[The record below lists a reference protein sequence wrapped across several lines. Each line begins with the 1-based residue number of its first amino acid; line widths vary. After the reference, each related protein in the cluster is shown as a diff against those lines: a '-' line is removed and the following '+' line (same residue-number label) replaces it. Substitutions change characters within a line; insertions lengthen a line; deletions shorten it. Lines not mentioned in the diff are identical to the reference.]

1 MNWSADRW
9 IGIAGVVCTLIAFL
23 FIFSPFRRY
32 VEQFNNWYDAQD
44 RERLKRRLAY
54 VRGQLK
60 DLREGTT
67 HIHFQKCISAGL
79 LALTLVFVLV
89 FLQFFLH
96 RGDPGSAVMLIFIG
110 LGFAM
115 WQFGS
120 AFRRLK
126 GIREQELVEKV
137 SKLEQQLERFKRP

>member
-1 MNWSADRW
+1 MNWSTDRW
-9 IGIAGVVCTLIAFL
+9 IGIASIVSTLIASL

-32 VEQFNNWYDAQD
+32 VEQFNDWYDAND
-44 RERLKRRLAY
+44 RERVKRRLAY
-54 VRGQLK
+54 VKAQLK

-79 LALTLVFVLV
+79 LALTLVFGLV
-89 FLQFFLH
+89 FLQFILH
-96 RGDPGSAVMLIFIG
+96 RGDPGSSVMLIFMG
-110 LGFAM
+110 LSVAV

-126 GIREQELVEKV
+126 GIREQELVEKIA
-137 SKLEQQLERFKRP
+137 KLETQLDRFKRS